1 MALKKNPRFNLKLKY
16 RRTLEIGMIA
26 SLCLLLF
33 AFKYFPEY
41 QTKKIVGDEEQPL
54 IRGVDIPHTV
64 FQKIPPPPPP
74 PKPTVPVAATGE
86 IPNQPTFLPPP
97 VPTEPPPPPHVKK
110 NIENP
115 VTPVFYA
122 VEEPPTIIGG
132 VAALNEKVVYPELA
146 VKVNIQGKVY
156 VEAFIDENGDVFDV
170 VLLKGIGGGCD
181 EAAINAVK
189 SVKFN
194 PGKQRGKAVKV
205 RVGIPIVFK
214 LQ

>member
-1 MALKKNPRFNLKLKY
+1 M
-16 RRTLEIGMIA
+16 
-26 SLCLLLF
+26 
-33 AFKYFPEY
+33 
-41 QTKKIVGDEEQPL
+41 
-54 IRGVDIPHTV
+54 
-64 FQKIPPPPPP
+64 
-74 PKPTVPVAATGE
+74 
-86 IPNQPTFLPPP
+86 
-97 VPTEPPPPPHVKK
+97 
-110 NIENP
+110 
-115 VTPVFYA
+115 
-122 VEEPPTIIGG
+122 
-132 VAALNEKVVYPELA
+132 NEKVVYPELA